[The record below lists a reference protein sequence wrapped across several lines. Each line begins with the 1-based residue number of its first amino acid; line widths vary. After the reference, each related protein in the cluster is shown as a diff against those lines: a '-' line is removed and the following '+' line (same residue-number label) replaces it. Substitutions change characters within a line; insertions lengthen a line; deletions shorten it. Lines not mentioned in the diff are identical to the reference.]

1 MTSPRSIA
9 EARCVAGMP
18 YQDRVRAVAALQ
30 EQVDRLVA
38 ENAALLARLEAI
50 ASSHV

>member
-18 YQDRVRAVAALQ
+18 YNDRVRAVSAMQSQIDL
-30 EQVDRLVA
+30 LTA
-38 ENAALLARLEAI
+38 ENAALTARLEAVDI
-50 ASSHV
+50 PAA